1 MTDLASPEHS
11 DGAGAA
17 LNSRRAMLVGAVGA
31 LGAWAAGALGKPQ
44 VARAGVDGDVVLGAD
59 NVSAQPTTIHA
70 TAQPLSAHA
79 SFLEPHPS
87 IPSEHIAV
95 HGYVETE
102 TDGIG
107 VQGTGGAFGAGV
119 KGTTQDGAALLGI
132 ATFDGFALKTFGR
145 VRLTGHSGI
154 ALIAA
159 GRNSVTVQLAHPRG
173 VYPTPHV
180 TVSPMVNLAG
190 RSLWYTADSKAD
202 TLTFHISSPRSSTT
216 RLTWIM
222 LD

>member
-1 MTDLASPEHS
+1 MADLASSEHR
-11 DGAGAA
+11 DGPGAG
-17 LNSRRAMLVGAVGA
+17 LKSRRAMLFGAVGA
-31 LGAWAAGALGKPQ
+31 LGAWAAGAI
-44 VARAGVDGDVVLGAD
+44 ARPAVTQAGVDGDVVLGAD
-59 NVSAQPTTIHA
+59 NVSAQPTSIHVA
-70 TAQPLSAHA
+70 ALPTSAHA
-79 SFLEPHPS
+79 SFLEPHPL

-102 TDGIG
+102 SDGIG
-107 VQGTGGAFGAGV
+107 VQGTGGNFGAGV
-119 KGTTQDGAALLGI
+119 KGTTQDGTALLGI
-132 ATFDGFALKTFGR
+132 ATFDGFALRTFGR

-154 ALIAA
+154 ALIPA
-159 GRNSVTVQLAHPRG
+159 GRRSVTVQLAHPRG
-173 VYPTPHV
+173 VYPLPQV